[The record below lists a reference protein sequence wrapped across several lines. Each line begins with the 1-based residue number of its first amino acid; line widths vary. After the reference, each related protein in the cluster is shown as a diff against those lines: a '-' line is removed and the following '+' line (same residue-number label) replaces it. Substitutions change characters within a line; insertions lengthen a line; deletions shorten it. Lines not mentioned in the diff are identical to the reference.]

1 MSHAPGDLDRRPF
14 EEAMRE
20 ADLPAQQ
27 PEAQEETRIPAPDAH
42 ARGSRGAQV
51 PAWSRPGAHLGL
63 IHRVRGRALFARLGR
78 APARRRGPVSVRA
91 LAVGD
96 GPPAVAY
103 AISRRVGNAV
113 IRNRVRRRLRTAV
126 ERQERLLRPGHA
138 YLVGVSPAA
147 ADATYRELEHWLRE
161 CLEVA

>member
-1 MSHAPGDLDRRPF
+1 
-14 EEAMRE
+14 MR
-20 ADLPAQQ
+20 
-27 PEAQEETRIPAPDAH
+27 T
-42 ARGSRGAQV
+42 
-51 PAWSRPGAHLGL
+51 
-63 IHRVRGRALFARLGR
+63 
-78 APARRRGPVSVRA
+78 

-126 ERQERLLRPGHA
+126 ARQERLLRPGHA

-147 ADATYRELEHWLRE
+147 ADVTYRELEDRVRE
-161 CLEVA
+161 CLEAA